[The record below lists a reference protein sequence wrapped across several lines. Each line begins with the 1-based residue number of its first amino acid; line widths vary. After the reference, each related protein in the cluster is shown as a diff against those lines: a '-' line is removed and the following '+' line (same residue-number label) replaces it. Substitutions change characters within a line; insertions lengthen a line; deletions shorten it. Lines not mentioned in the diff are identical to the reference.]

1 MPPDWAALISEE
13 LDAGQFLQLEK
24 NVSAA
29 YETFDE
35 LIQPAPENVFRA
47 LRETSV
53 EQVKVVLLGQD
64 PYHGPGQAHGLS
76 FSVPKKHRKIPPSLQ
91 NIFKEIKNRFKH
103 AANIID

>member
-1 MPPDWAALISEE
+1 MPADWAALISEE

-29 YETFDE
+29 YEKFNE

-53 EQVKVVLLGQD
+53 EQV
-64 PYHGPGQAHGLS
+64 
-76 FSVPKKHRKIPPSLQ
+76 
-91 NIFKEIKNRFKH
+91 
-103 AANIID
+103 